1 MQGWFCIGRNLVG
14 FGGICFV
21 VRCCLA
27 HGFRVQKSV
36 FETFMEQDQLCE
48 FEERMLRLIDE
59 NRDSVRIYPL
69 DKMADAHI
77 RIVGNGKRI
86 DEQKYMII

>member
-1 MQGWFCIGRNLVG
+1 MKYLVA
-14 FGGICFV
+14 FDISNSKRRSEV